1 MQKLTKKSKDILYST
16 LHDDIMDARIEI
28 QKELCIDTR
37 FKQKVDDILFKLSV
51 KLPDNALKCFKK

>member
-1 MQKLTKKSKDILYST
+1 
-16 LHDDIMDARIEI
+16 MDARIEI